1 MTENPLGEA
10 SAGYDAY
17 LKGTTYR
24 VYRFMLR
31 QRKPVG
37 ISDIQKAIGLSSS
50 SVSEYHVKKLLR
62 LGLIREEQAG
72 YVVDRVVLDN
82 VIRIRRI
89 SIPIQIAYV
98 SFFSVTL
105 LLMIAFLW
113 PKEITAA
120 YFLGVFVN
128 SIAIVVS
135 LYEMAKTLRRF

>member
-1 MTENPLGEA
+1 
-10 SAGYDAY
+10 
-17 LKGTTYR
+17 
-24 VYRFMLR
+24 MLR